1 MQDRI
6 TEIEIKLGYL
16 EQAVNELSDVLYRQ
30 QNLIERL
37 EAGFEQLRQRVDSSE
52 GGGPSQGSEDEKP
65 PHY

>member
-16 EQAVNELSDVLYRQ
+16 EQAVNELSDVLYKQ
-30 QNLIERL
+30 QHLLDRL
-37 EAGFEQLRQRVDSSE
+37 EAGYEQLRQRMDSGE
-52 GGGPSQGSEDEKP
+52 TGGSATDAGDEKP